1 MNKNIVLL
9 GASNSRIP
17 GGLQAGLNQKNI
29 NLYNLSIGG
38 TDSIHKIY
46 ELKRKENK
54 DLIQNADLIILEVN
68 LMDVTMSFCYKNL
81 DFKII
86 KYINYLYEQLY
97 LLKKKILVLLLFD
110 LRCINDN
117 KNKSANFITKIHKQ
131 LSLFYDFN
139 LIDLH
144 QKMIDTKCFKFYT
157 ASLDPYH
164 LLATIMYQLGKNI
177 SENLNYF
184 KFSER
189 KLIFETNAIFKVLSP
204 SDLISNPCL
213 KAYKDLIYND
223 KYVEILDKDL
233 ISFPK
238 PYIGY
243 KILGVHT
250 FLPTKKG
257 VLSSYQSM
265 CENYFSMVFKNSKKE
280 IVKSFRCYNNFDW
293 LYDDFVI
300 DSDTIVM
307 YNKDNLPI
315 TEISYETTIINNLS
329 NTSDKASIVNFLLVK
344 DDPNFIQ
351 IKNNFSQYK
360 YTKDFS
366 YLIPPIEMYR
376 DIIEEYTLKTSK
388 LIEITSLNQQISS

>member
-1 MNKNIVLL
+1 
-9 GASNSRIP
+9 
-17 GGLQAGLNQKNI
+17 
-29 NLYNLSIGG
+29 
-38 TDSIHKIY
+38 
-46 ELKRKENK
+46 
-54 DLIQNADLIILEVN
+54 
-68 LMDVTMSFCYKNL
+68 MDVTMSFCYKNL

-110 LRCINDN
+110 LKCINDN
-117 KNKSANFITKIHKQ
+117 KNKSANFITEIHKQ

-157 ASLDPYH
+157 TSIEPYH

-189 KLIFETNAIFKVLSP
+189 KLIFETNAIFKVLS
-204 SDLISNPCL
+204 LSNPCL
-213 KAYKDLIYND
+213 KAYKVLIYND

-238 PYIGY
+238 PYIDY
-243 KILGVHT
+243 KILGVHA

-280 IVKSFRCYNNFDW
+280 IVKSFRCDNNFDW

-300 DSDTIVM
+300 DNDTIVM

-315 TEISYETTIINNLS
+315 TEISYETTIIHNLS
-329 NTSDKASIVNFLLVK
+329 NTSDKVSIVNFLLVK

-388 LIEITSLNQQISS
+388 LIEISSLN

>member
-1 MNKNIVLL
+1 
-9 GASNSRIP
+9 
-17 GGLQAGLNQKNI
+17 
-29 NLYNLSIGG
+29 
-38 TDSIHKIY
+38 
-46 ELKRKENK
+46 
-54 DLIQNADLIILEVN
+54 
-68 LMDVTMSFCYKNL
+68 
-81 DFKII
+81 
-86 KYINYLYEQLY
+86 
-97 LLKKKILVLLLFD
+97 
-110 LRCINDN
+110 
-117 KNKSANFITKIHKQ
+117 
-131 LSLFYDFN
+131 
-139 LIDLH
+139 
-144 QKMIDTKCFKFYT
+144 
-157 ASLDPYH
+157 
-164 LLATIMYQLGKNI
+164 
-177 SENLNYF
+177 
-184 KFSER
+184 
-189 KLIFETNAIFKVLSP
+189 FKVLSP

-315 TEISYETTIINNLS
+315 TEI
-329 NTSDKASIVNFLLVK
+329 
-344 DDPNFIQ
+344 
-351 IKNNFSQYK
+351 
-360 YTKDFS
+360 
-366 YLIPPIEMYR
+366 
-376 DIIEEYTLKTSK
+376 
-388 LIEITSLNQQISS
+388 